1 MPGDTRSGLA
11 DMDSKLE
18 QQKQQ
23 TQEKNRKRAEEYR
36 LRKRQEEQNLRTNYQ
51 IIKTNY
57 QIVIRHNISLAAEI
71 QRLEMI
77 CRQLTTTL
85 TQHQFNSKMG
95 RPEYINTNIEEE
107 DEGELVIDMSMN
119 NEAPTVFQED
129 SQSFRDKI
137 NYQEINCEGISMCA
151 EDWVTWLGT

>member
-18 QQKQQ
+18 Q
-23 TQEKNRKRAEEYR
+23 TQEKNRRRAEKYR
-36 LRKRQEEQNLRTNYQ
+36 LRKRKEEQDLRTKYQ
-51 IIKTNY
+51 V
-57 QIVIRHNISLAAEI
+57 VIRQNMGLIAEI

-77 CRQLTTTL
+77 CQQLTTTL
-85 TQHQFNSKMG
+85 TQHQSNSKMG
-95 RPEYINTNIEEE
+95 RTEHRNTNIEEE

-119 NEAPTVFQED
+119 NGAPIVLQED

>member
-11 DMDSKLE
+11 DMDSKLK

-23 TQEKNRKRAEEYR
+23 TREKNRKRAEEYR
-36 LRKRQEEQNLRTNYQ
+36 LRKRQEEQNLRTKYQ
-51 IIKTNY
+51 L
-57 QIVIRHNISLAAEI
+57 VIRQNIGLIAEI
-71 QRLEMI
+71 QRLKMI
-77 CRQLTTTL
+77 CQQLTTTL
-85 TQHQFNSKMG
+85 TQHQSNSKMG
-95 RPEYINTNIEEE
+95 RAEYRNTNIEEE

-119 NEAPTVFQED
+119 NGAPIVLQED
-129 SQSFRDKI
+129 SQTFRDKI

>member
-1 MPGDTRSGLA
+1 MSGLA
-11 DMDSKLE
+11 DMDSKLK

-23 TQEKNRKRAEEYR
+23 TREKNRKRAEEYR

-51 IIKTNY
+51 I
-57 QIVIRHNISLAAEI
+57 VIRQNIGLIAEI

-77 CRQLTTTL
+77 CQQLTTTL
-85 TQHQFNSKMG
+85 TQHQSNSKMG
-95 RPEYINTNIEEE
+95 RPEYRNTNIEEE
-107 DEGELVIDMSMN
+107 DEGELVKDMSMN
-119 NEAPTVFQED
+119 NGAPTVLQED

-137 NYQEINCEGISMCA
+137 NYQEINCEGITMCA

>member
-18 QQKQQ
+18 Q
-23 TQEKNRKRAEEYR
+23 TREKNRRRAEKYR
-36 LRKRQEEQNLRTNYQ
+36 LRKRKEEQDLRTKYQ
-51 IIKTNY
+51 V
-57 QIVIRHNISLAAEI
+57 VIRQNMGLIAEI

-77 CRQLTTTL
+77 CQQLTTTL
-85 TQHQFNSKMG
+85 TQHQSNSKMG
-95 RPEYINTNIEEE
+95 RTEHRNTNIEEE

-119 NEAPTVFQED
+119 NGAPIVLQED
-129 SQSFRDKI
+129 SQTFRDKI
-137 NYQEINCEGISMCA
+137 NYQEINYEGISMCA

>member
-23 TQEKNRKRAEEYR
+23 TREKNRKRAEKYR

-51 IIKTNY
+51 I
-57 QIVIRHNISLAAEI
+57 VIRQNIGLIAEI

-77 CRQLTTTL
+77 YQQLTTTL
-85 TQHQFNSKMG
+85 TQHQSNLKMR
-95 RPEYINTNIEEE
+95 RPEHRNTNIEEE

-119 NEAPTVFQED
+119 NKAPIVLQED

-137 NYQEINCEGISMCA
+137 NYQEISCEGITMYA
-151 EDWVTWLGT
+151 ADWVTWLGT